1 MQASFGQV
9 LTELPADE
17 LLVLTDDVFCSF
29 TTPTT
34 VGYERGS
41 TLVTSNL
48 PFSGVDRSVGV
59 GTADRR
65 AAGPPHPPRAHP
77 GDERRDLP
85 PQAEQAQTQPSTRP
99 LNHHYISRGVWRLP
113 LRPKRG
119 AQTGPQASARFTF
132 PQIFKRTTSI
142 PVLTGMIARS

>member
-1 MQASFGQV
+1 MQASFGQD

-48 PFSGVDRSVGV
+48 PFQELTDVGV
-59 GTADRR
+59 ATADRP
-65 AAGPPHPPRAHP
+65 AAGQPHPPRVHP
-77 GDERRDLP
+77 VDERRELP

-119 AQTGPQASARFTF
+119 PQTGPQASAPDAT
-132 PQIFKRTTSI
+132 
-142 PVLTGMIARS
+142 LTAKPHPPHAHLV

>member
-1 MQASFGQV
+1 MHCTKAMQASFGQV

-29 TTPTT
+29 TTTPTT

-48 PFSGVDRSVGV
+48 PFQMTEVLGAERLTGAP
-59 GTADRR
+59 TRR
-65 AAGPPHPPRAHP
+65 WTEG
-77 GDERRDLP
+77 P
-85 PQAEQAQTQPSTRP
+85 PQAEQAHTQPSTRP
-99 LNHHYISRGVWRLP
+99 LNHHYISCGVWRLP

-119 AQTGPQASARFTF
+119 AQIGPRASARFTF
-132 PQIFKRTTSI
+132 PQIFKRTTST
-142 PVLTGMIARS
+142 PVLTGMIARP